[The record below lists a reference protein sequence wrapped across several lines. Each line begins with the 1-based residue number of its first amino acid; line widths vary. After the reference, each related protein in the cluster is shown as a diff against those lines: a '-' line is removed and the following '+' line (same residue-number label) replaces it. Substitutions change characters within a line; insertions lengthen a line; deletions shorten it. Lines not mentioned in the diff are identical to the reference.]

1 MGNIILLND
10 FVSNGFTIEI
20 VDIIFLISIFFGVFT
35 IVSRNPIISV
45 LFLIGLFMNISSIL
59 ILVGYS
65 FIGLSYILVYV
76 GAVSILFLFILML
89 INIRISELFSE
100 SNNNIPLAILTVLIF
115 YNIVGQILSSKLTD
129 NTIIS
134 NISNSISELYIVQI
148 FRDIL
153 NIEDIK
159 QQITFASSKGWDSS
173 LVEFTHITGIG
184 NIMYTS
190 YSIWLIIS
198 SIILLLGMVGAI
210 VITISQKT
218 EKN

>member
-20 VDIIFLISIFFGVFT
+20 VDIIFLISIFFGIFT

-115 YNIVGQILSSKLTD
+115 YNIVGQILSSNLTD

-159 QQITFASSKGWDSS
+159 QQITFASSKG
-173 LVEFTHITGIG
+173 
-184 NIMYTS
+184 
-190 YSIWLIIS
+190 
-198 SIILLLGMVGAI
+198 
-210 VITISQKT
+210 
-218 EKN
+218 

>member
-20 VDIIFLISIFFGVFT
+20 VDIIFLISIFFGIFT

-115 YNIVGQILSSKLTD
+115 YNIVGQILSSNLTD

-198 SIILLLGMVGAI
+198 SLILLLGMVGAI